1 MDLGRPGTDHAAT
14 MNLAGTDDALRALPP
29 HVAQRLRLQQV
40 RGHYSSSNGPL
51 VVGLVFSAVL
61 AWSAAPSAGTRLAWG
76 WAAVR
81 ALSTLLRLLDAWRF
95 AHDTQQEA
103 HIERWGSRYLRWV
116 LFDGLCYGAIGVL
129 FVPSGNA
136 DLDAVMLCSV
146 AGIATV
152 GVFTL
157 LGSLNSAVLWVSL
170 TLLPTVAFHAVQG
183 GSASI
188 LASLGLMMFWAM
200 LILESRHVAR
210 QLYELAWLRHQN
222 EWIAQQHRQ
231 AAAAGRA
238 QQRRQEPLPGHR
250 EPRDPHAAERHPGP
264 DAAAAARPGQRRTA
278 APAAAGGRFGA
289 PPAHHHRRHPRHGA
303 HRVRPA
309 GADRRKLRPGD
320 PGGGRGRHA
329 PPAGARQGLQLQ
341 LHMTPELPTRWRGDP
356 ARIRQV
362 LDNLLGNAIKFTQQG
377 QVSLRVDTGPAG
389 LRFTVNDS
397 GSGIAPDALQR
408 VFEPFEQADNAPS
421 RAAGGSGLGLAI
433 ARQLARAMGGD
444 VGCTD
449 SSSAGSTF
457 VFDLGARPQPSGTQR
472 EQGSGPAQVLV
483 VEDNEVNAI
492 VATEMLRRLGCEPL
506 LAEGG
511 EQALQ
516 LLQTRA
522 VDLVLMDCQMPGID
536 GYETTRRWRAQ
547 EAEQGRPRLPII
559 AVTANATPGD
569 REACLAAGM
578 DEHLPKP
585 FELDSL
591 KGAIQRHLPA
601 PTASR

>member
-1 MDLGRPGTDHAAT
+1 

-103 HIERWGSRYLRWV
+103 HIERWGSRYLRWM

-231 AAAAGRA
+231 AQQQAEHSSAAKSRFLATVSHEIRTPLNGILGLTQLLQRGPASGEQQHQLQLVADSARHLRTIIDDILDMARIESGRLVLTDESFDLA
-238 QQRRQEPLPGHR
+238 TLVEDVVAMHRPL
-250 EPRDPHAAERHPGP
+250 
-264 DAAAAARPGQRRTA
+264 
-278 APAAAGGRFGA
+278 
-289 PPAHHHRRHPRHGA
+289 AH
-303 HRVRPA
+303 
-309 GADRRKLRPGD
+309 DK
-320 PGGGRGRHA
+320 
-329 PPAGARQGLQLQ
+329 GLQLQ
-341 LHMTPELPTRWRGDP
+341 LHMTPELPTSWRGDP

-362 LDNLLGNAIKFTQQG
+362 LDNLLGNAIKFTHQG

-457 VFDLGARPQPSGTQR
+457 VFDLGARPQPSGPQR